1 MILWTILNDENQE
14 RIWTEA
20 KQSVKYNIQISLRT
34 QRLSTDFWVLLLQI
48 LTELAGR
55 YLSHT
60 DTGSISVQSS
70 PCKQSFAEGFRNAP
84 VSQLN

>member
-34 QRLSTDFWVLLLQI
+34 QRLSTDFWVLLLQ
-48 LTELAGR
+48 
-55 YLSHT
+55 S
-60 DTGSISVQSS
+60 
-70 PCKQSFAEGFRNAP
+70 
-84 VSQLN
+84 